1 MKKEEKEQE
10 ETLLKIMELKHN
22 YKMEQLKYQRDT
34 EKLKHQWELERMRIK
49 TAEIKRNYE
58 RREYYQNKNNY

>member
-1 MKKEEKEQE
+1 MKKEKKEQE

-34 EKLKHQWELERMRIK
+34 EKLKHRWELLRI
-49 TAEIKRNYE
+49 